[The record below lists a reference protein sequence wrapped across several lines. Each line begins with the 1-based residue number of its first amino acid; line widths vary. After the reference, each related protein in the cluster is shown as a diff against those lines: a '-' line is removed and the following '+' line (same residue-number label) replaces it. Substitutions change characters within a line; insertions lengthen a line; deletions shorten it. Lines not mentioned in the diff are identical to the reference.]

1 MPEVV
6 VPDRVVEADVVL
18 VMGVLVTARGGSR
31 GRPVLAVSFGG
42 D

>member
-6 VPDRVVEADVVL
+6 VPGRVVEADVVL
-18 VMGVLVTARGGSR
+18 EIGTLVTARGGSR
-31 GRPVLAVSFGG
+31 GSPVLAVSFGG